1 MLLAATG
8 HVTFSSWRGCVHF
21 YAGRYGFAGPD
32 SGCLDVVRYA
42 AAVSEGPVAQLE
54 TLQRQWHR
62 KADTS
67 LLS

>member
-1 MLLAATG
+1 MSPSRRDVGASTSMQDI
-8 HVTFSSWRGCVHF
+8 H
-21 YAGRYGFAGPD
+21 YGFAGPD

-42 AAVSEGPVAQLE
+42 AAASEGPVAPLE

-62 KADTS
+62 KAETS